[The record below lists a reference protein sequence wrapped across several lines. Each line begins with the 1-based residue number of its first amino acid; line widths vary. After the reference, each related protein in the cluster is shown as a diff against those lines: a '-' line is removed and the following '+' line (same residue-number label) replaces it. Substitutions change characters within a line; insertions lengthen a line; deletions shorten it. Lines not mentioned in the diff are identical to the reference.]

1 MELDQNFS
9 RRVFLLVVALSIALE
24 AAAILV
30 NHVNAQTQPT
40 PSDDAVNAVASQL
53 YCPVCENIPLD
64 VCSTQACV
72 QWRELI
78 REKLAQGWTATQ
90 VKAYFVQQYG
100 DRVLAVPPREGINWL
115 IYILPP
121 VIVIAALLVVLSII
135 KRRQPLPVSADEEVS
150 HFTNGELSLLEKL
163 NEDLKKEN

>member
-1 MELDQNFS
+1 
-9 RRVFLLVVALSIALE
+9 
-24 AAAILV
+24 
-30 NHVNAQTQPT
+30 
-40 PSDDAVNAVASQL
+40 
-53 YCPVCENIPLD
+53 
-64 VCSTQACV
+64 
-72 QWRELI
+72 
-78 REKLAQGWTATQ
+78 
-90 VKAYFVQQYG
+90 
-100 DRVLAVPPREGINWL
+100 L